1 VSVPDVLPPP
11 TQRLAPLTTLRLGG
25 PAPRLVEA
33 TSADAVVA
41 AVRAAD
47 AAGEPLLLL
56 GGGSNVVI
64 ADEGWPGTVV
74 HVASTGRAVEQRP
87 DGSVLLTVEAGADWD
102 DVVAGC
108 VADGLGGL
116 ECLSGIPGRTGAT
129 PVQNVGAYGVEV
141 ADLLVDVDLYDRR
154 TGAVRSHVPARELGL
169 GYRTSVL
176 KGRDDAV
183 VLRVRFALPGTGA
196 SAPVRYPEL
205 ARTLAVEPGAQ
216 VPTGVVREAVLELRR
231 RKGMVLDPADHDT
244 WSAGSFFTNPVL
256 PEAQVPDGAPRFP
269 AGPGRAKV
277 PAAWLI
283 EQTGFR
289 RGHPGPGG
297 RVALSGKHVLALTN
311 RGTGTTADLLALARE
326 VRDGVRARFG
336 VTLVPEPV
344 LVGVTGLD
352 AA

>member
-1 VSVPDVLPPP
+1 MPVPDVLPLP

-25 PAPRLVEA
+25 PARRLVEA
-33 TSADAVVA
+33 TSADAVVE

-47 AAGEPLLLL
+47 ASGEPLLVL

-64 ADEGWPGTVV
+64 ADDGWPGTVV
-74 HVASTGRAVEQRP
+74 HVANSGYEVHRRP

-102 DVVAGC
+102 GVVAAC
-108 VADGLGGL
+108 VAEGLGGL

-154 TGAVRSHVPARELGL
+154 TGVVRPGVPAAELGL

-205 ARTLAVEPGAQ
+205 ARVLGVEPGAQ
-216 VPTGVVREAVLELRR
+216 VPAAAAREAVLGLRGG
-231 RKGMVLDPADHDT
+231 KGMVLDAADHDT

-256 PEAQVPDGAPRFP
+256 PEGEAPVGAPRWP
-269 AGPGRAKV
+269 AGPGMVKV

-283 EQTGFR
+283 EQAGFR

-311 RGTGTTADLLALARE
+311 RGEGTTADLLALARE
-326 VRDGVRARFG
+326 VREGVRARWG
-336 VTLVPEPV
+336 VTLLPEPV
-344 LVGVTGLD
+344 LVGCGE
-352 AA
+352 